1 LGADRGP
8 LRFIV
13 LATTGEDVRTCTA
26 CECCYVD
33 EALEAKLDLSLPEV
47 LAATRENDEAALT
60 NQSIWALAEAG
71 PGAVRCVNDLD
82 VVAIAQ
88 VLCREA
94 QLRGLAGSRE
104 ALSVK
109 REASNVKRQT

>member
-1 LGADRGP
+1 MGADRGP

-47 LAATRENDEAALT
+47 LAAIRENDDAALT
-60 NQSIWALAEAG
+60 NQTIWALAEAC
-71 PGAVRCVNDLD
+71 PGDVRCINNLD

-88 VLCREA
+88 ALCREA
-94 QLRGLAGSRE
+94 QLRGLAD
-104 ALSVK
+104 K
-109 REASNVKRQT
+109 REAWGVGRGA

>member
-13 LATTGEDVRTCTA
+13 LAATGEDVRACTA

-33 EALEAKLDLSLPEV
+33 AALEAKLDLSLPEV
-47 LAATRENDEAALT
+47 LEATRENDEAALT
-60 NQSIWALAEAG
+60 NQAIWALAEAC
-71 PGAVRCVNDLD
+71 PGDVRCVNDLD

-88 VLCREA
+88 ALCREA
-94 QLRGLAGSRE
+94 QLRGVAGRRE
-104 ALSVK
+104 VWSVK
-109 REASNVKRQT
+109 CGA